1 LRGSP
6 AVDPTRVFASGC
18 AMFSNFLFTIRS
30 YYAFYGT
37 FFSSQW
43 SNLSPSKY
51 GILLIGVAIF
61 GWLLMK
67 AGNKRA

>member
-1 LRGSP
+1 
-6 AVDPTRVFASGC
+6 
-18 AMFSNFLFTIRS
+18 MFSNFLFTIRS

-51 GILLIGVAIF
+51 GILLIGVAVF